1 MEDCW
6 RRIESAR
13 ERSNGG
19 RRRSS
24 SAKSEV
30 GNRAVGRL
38 TMDHVLENEER
49 ADAIILCAAD
59 SVWRSVK
66 VTMRRSVGSCEDV
79 EAIKGPGVVMGT
91 YLVPKWSARVTG
103 SVSCAKAK
111 APANFSFVRPK
122 LSQRLWHFIHALAQ
136 PLTEARAASK
146 QAPQAVNTLQNYVD
160 VAFTRASQPSRL

>member
-24 SAKSEV
+24 NAKSDV

-66 VTMRRSVGSCEDV
+66 VTMRRSVASEPTRMPFSL
-79 EAIKGPGVVMGT
+79 ASSWAP
-91 YLVPKWSARVTG
+91 LLLRNWSVRITG

-111 APANFSFVRPK
+111 
-122 LSQRLWHFIHALAQ
+122 
-136 PLTEARAASK
+136 
-146 QAPQAVNTLQNYVD
+146 
-160 VAFTRASQPSRL
+160 